1 MIKKGI
7 LATSMLLLVTGCATS
22 GSHSTGGSDKIHFE
36 SKAFEMLA
44 EASVEARDELR
55 LLAKTRDSKALGNMT
70 EEQREQRFKQ
80 ATEVPVGFESTA
92 TVSFTGEAIDATKLL
107 SRLAGYNEVLEMGNK
122 PRSPVIVSIN
132 QKDQPLINA
141 LRELAMQVGDAGTVE
156 VYPKVK
162 QMRIVYRDTD
172 QSASSVHNR

>member
-22 GSHSTGGSDKIHFE
+22 GSHSTGGSDKVHFE

-55 LLAKTRDSKALGNMT
+55 LLAKTRDAKALGEMT
-70 EEQREQRFKQ
+70 EEQRRQRFEQ
-80 ATEVPVGFESTA
+80 ATVVPEGFDSKA
-92 TVSFTGEAIDATKLL
+92 TVGFTGEAVDATKLL
-107 SRLAGYNEVLEMGNK
+107 SRLAGYDEVLEIGNK
-122 PRSPVIVSIN
+122 PRSPVIVSLN
-132 QKDQPLINA
+132 QKDKPLIDA
-141 LRELAMQVGDAGTVE
+141 LRELAMQFGDAGTVE
-156 VYPKVK
+156 VYPNAK
-162 QMRIVYRDTD
+162 QIRVVYSDTD

>member
-55 LLAKTRDSKALGNMT
+55 LLAKTRDAKALGDMT
-70 EEQREQRFKQ
+70 EKQRKQRFQQ
-80 ATEVPVGFESTA
+80 AIEVPEGFESIT
-92 TVSFTGEAIDATKLL
+92 TVNFTGEAVDATKLL

-122 PRSPVIVSIN
+122 PRSPVIVSVN
-132 QKDQPLINA
+132 QKDKPLINA
-141 LRELAMQVGDAGTVE
+141 MRELAMQFGDVGTIE
-156 VYPKVK
+156 IYPRVK
-162 QMRIVYRDTD
+162 QIRVVYSDTD
-172 QSASSVHNR
+172 QDASSVHNR